1 MRRLQFHAKLLL
13 AFIAV
18 LLPVLGLMMA
28 DFVSAQKRTQ
38 QTVLDAQ
45 SMTARAIAMQ
55 AAESFDAAI
64 DFGWA
69 IANDPI
75 VQSMDPTVLD
85 AHVQALAR
93 HSPLYDSIGVY
104 DATGLSRGW
113 GNLHQPAEP
122 RLRIADRPYFQA
134 VMATNAPVISDV
146 VELRRP
152 LRTGML
158 ASVPV
163 RGPDGR
169 PIGVVNVVMRTDLL
183 EQRYSEARLQPGQS
197 IFLADPKGRL
207 AFHTE
212 VPSLTYGQSDAY
224 LSFEP
229 LSAALAG
236 HSLQLDHFT
245 SPLSKDERLGA
256 FVPTPRY
263 PWAVGVTTP
272 RDVALAPLYSWL
284 QTKLLVF
291 AGLLLLSTA
300 MAATLARHYARP
312 VRQLQALAQALGRG
326 DMGQRVHI
334 HTGDELEKL
343 GEAFNEMAAQVQQ
356 RQAEVNALRTEAEHQ
371 ARQLSAIIASVPD
384 AILLAHPDGRLI
396 GANPTGLRML
406 GFKDRSELGLPL
418 HEYLRR
424 YDLRHLDGRPLTLE
438 EMPLQRALVGET
450 FTDVEL
456 RMRCPSGGELL
467 VSINGAPVR
476 DCSGHIILGEIVVHD
491 ITEHR
496 REEEER
502 ARLLDREQ
510 ALSRIGQALVSE
522 VELERIAQVV
532 IEQSLNALEA
542 DAIGLWLAKPEQ
554 QELTLLASHHL
565 EPRIQES
572 LHRIPF
578 DAPLLTAR
586 AARVETI
593 QYVEDVQSGKLLPAL
608 TQTLARKEGFR
619 SVVAVPLHSRER
631 LVGVM
636 TYFTH
641 APRHISSRD
650 LELHTTV
657 SQLFAVAIEK
667 ARLFQEVRE
676 TLRLREEFMS
686 AAAHELRTPVTTI
699 QTWAEL
705 MLKLEGG
712 TPRQQK
718 GLNAI
723 TRNTRRLARLVEHL
737 FSAVR
742 MAPGLPSL
750 ERKPLDLQALVEER
764 VKSLS
769 GTTENAIQV
778 EATGALVVDADHQQ
792 LGEAVAHLLE
802 NAIRYSPPDGPI
814 EVKLWGTGTEAVV
827 SVRDHGP
834 GIPPERQPHVFEP
847 LYEPLPPGDPGYVGV
862 VGMGLHLSWQI
873 LEAHGGRIW
882 LDSKPGEGTTF
893 CFSLRLTE
901 ASSLRHAL
909 V

>member
-1 MRRLQFHAKLLL
+1 MPRLQFHAKLLL

-18 LLPVLGLMMA
+18 LLPVLGLLIA
-28 DFVSAQKRTQ
+28 DFVSDMRRTQ
-38 QTVLDAQ
+38 QTILDAQ

-69 IANDPI
+69 IANDPL
-75 VQSMDPTVLD
+75 VQTMDPTVLD
-85 AHVQALAR
+85 AHMQALAR
-93 HSPLYDSIGVY
+93 HSPLYDSIGIY

-113 GNLHQPAEP
+113 GNLHQPSEP
-122 RLRIADRPYFQA
+122 RLRIADRPYFQK
-134 VMATNAPVISDV
+134 VMATNAPVISEV

-152 LRTGML
+152 QRTGML

-169 PIGVVNVVMRTDLL
+169 PMGVVNVVMRTDLL
-183 EQRYSEARLQPGQS
+183 QQRYSTARLQPGQS
-197 IFLADPKGRL
+197 LFLADPKGRL

-212 VPSLTYGQSDAY
+212 LPSLTYGQSSAFF
-224 LSFEP
+224 SFEP
-229 LSAALAG
+229 LATALAG
-236 HSLQLDHFT
+236 QHLQLDQFT
-245 SPLSKDERLGA
+245 CPLSQDVRLGA

-291 AGLLLLSTA
+291 TGLLLLSTA
-300 MAATLARHYARP
+300 MAALLARHYARP
-312 VRQLQALAQALGRG
+312 VRQLQAMAHALGRG
-326 DMGQRVHI
+326 DMEQRVHI
-334 HTGDELEKL
+334 RTGDELEKL
-343 GEAFNEMAAQVQQ
+343 GHAFNEMAAQVHQ
-356 RQAEVNALRTEAEHQ
+356 RQVEVDALRAEAEHH
-371 ARQLSAIIASVPD
+371 ARQLAAIIASVPD

-396 GANPTGLRML
+396 DANPTGLRML
-406 GFKDRSELGLPL
+406 GVKDRSELGEPL
-418 HEYLRR
+418 HEALRR
-424 YDLRHLDGRPLTLE
+424 YDVRHLDGRPLTLE
-438 EMPLQRALVGET
+438 ELPLQRALVGET
-450 FTDVEL
+450 FTGLEL
-456 RMRCPSGGELL
+456 RMRGQDGGERL

-476 DCSGHIILGEIVVHD
+476 DCTGQIVLGEIVVHD

-510 ALSRIGQALVSE
+510 ALARIGQALVSE

-532 IEQSLNALEA
+532 IEQSLNAMEA
-542 DAIGLWLAKPEQ
+542 DAIGLWLARPEQ
-554 QELTLLASHHL
+554 QELTLLASHHMD
-565 EPRIQES
+565 PRILEGLQ
-572 LHRIPF
+572 RIPF

-586 AARVETI
+586 AARVETL
-593 QYVEDVQSGKLLPAL
+593 QYVEDVQVGKAPSLAL
-608 TQTLARKEGFR
+608 TLARKEGFR
-619 SVVAVPLHSRER
+619 SVVAVPLHARER

-641 APRHISSRD
+641 APRQFSSRE

-705 MLKLEGG
+705 LLKLEER

-718 GLNAI
+718 GLTAI
-723 TRNTRRLARLVEHL
+723 TRSTRRLARLVEHL

-742 MAPGLPSL
+742 MAPGLPAL

-764 VKSLS
+764 VRSLS
-769 GTTENAIQV
+769 GTTENPIQV
-778 EATGALVVDADHQQ
+778 ESSGTLVVDADQQ
-792 LGEAVAHLLE
+792 RLGEAVAHLLE
-802 NAIRYSPPDGPI
+802 NAIRYSPPEGPI

-827 SVRDHGP
+827 AVRDHGP

-893 CFSLRLTE
+893 CFSLQLAE
-901 ASSLRHAL
+901 AGSARHAL

>member
-1 MRRLQFHAKLLL
+1 MPRLKFHTKLLL
-13 AFIAV
+13 AFIVV
-18 LLPVLGLMMA
+18 LLPVLGLLIA
-28 DFVSAQKRTQ
+28 DFVSDLRRTQ
-38 QTVLDAQ
+38 ETVLDAQ

-75 VQSMDPTVLD
+75 VRSMDPSVLD
-85 AHVQALAR
+85 AHMQALAR
-93 HSPLYDSIGVY
+93 HSPLYDSIGIY

-134 VMATNAPVISDV
+134 VMATNAPVISQV

-152 LRTGML
+152 KRTGMI

-169 PIGVVNVVMRTDLL
+169 PMGVVNVVMRTDLL
-183 EQRYSEARLQPGQS
+183 EQRYSAARLQPGQA
-197 IFLADPKGRL
+197 IFLADPQGRL
-207 AFHTE
+207 AFHTDI
-212 VPSLTYGQSDAY
+212 PALTYDQSDAF
-224 LSFEP
+224 LSFAP
-229 LSAALAG
+229 LTAALAG
-236 HSLQLDHFT
+236 QSQQLDHFT
-245 SPLSKDERLGA
+245 SPLSEDARLGA

-272 RDVALAPLYSWL
+272 RDVALAPLYRWL

-291 AGLLLLSTA
+291 TGLLMLSTA
-300 MAATLARHYARP
+300 MAALLARHYARP
-312 VRQLQALAQALGRG
+312 VRQLQSMAQALGRG
-326 DMGQRVHI
+326 DMEQRVHI
-334 HTGDELEKL
+334 RTGDELEKL
-343 GEAFNEMAAQVQQ
+343 GASFNEMAAQVHQ

-371 ARQLSAIIASVPD
+371 ARQLAAIIASVPD

-406 GFKDRSELGLPL
+406 GYKDTSELGQPL
-418 HEYLRR
+418 NHYLRR
-424 YDLRHLDGRPLTLE
+424 YNLRHLDGTPLTPE
-438 EMPLQRALVGET
+438 EVPLQRALAGET
-450 FTDVEL
+450 FTDMEL
-456 RMRCPSGGELL
+456 RMRGPDGMERM

-476 DCSGHIILGEIVVHD
+476 DSSGHITLGEVVLHD
-491 ITEHR
+491 VTEHR

-510 ALSRIGQALVSE
+510 ALARIGQALVSE

-532 IEQSLNALEA
+532 IEQSLNALKA
-542 DAIGLWLAKPEQ
+542 DGIGLWLAKPEQ

-565 EPRIQES
+565 SPRILES
-572 LHRIPF
+572 LHRMPF

-586 AARVETI
+586 AARLETI
-593 QYVEDVQSGKLLPAL
+593 QYAEDVRTGQVPSL
-608 TQTLARKEGFR
+608 TPTLARQEGFR
-619 SVVAVPLHSRER
+619 SVVAVPLHARER

-641 APRHISSRD
+641 EPRHFSLRE

-667 ARLFQEVRE
+667 ARLFQEVKE

-705 MLKLEGG
+705 LLKLEEGSS
-712 TPRQQK
+712 RQQK
-718 GLNAI
+718 GLTAI
-723 TRNTRRLARLVEHL
+723 TRNTRRLTRLVEHL
-737 FSAVR
+737 FSAVW
-742 MAPGLPSL
+742 MAPGLPAL

-769 GTTENAIQV
+769 GTTENPIQV
-778 EATGALVVDADHQQ
+778 ESTGALVVDADQQ
-792 LGEAVAHLLE
+792 RLGEAVAHLLE

-893 CFSLRLTE
+893 CFSLRLAE
-901 ASSLRHAL
+901 ASGMRHAM